1 MTESDITFSK
11 KTKLTL
17 TYDGKDFCGWQVQKD
32 VPTVQGTL
40 QDAIEKITGTRLP
53 VCGCSRTDSG
63 VHALNYVCHT
73 DYISVPEEKIPLA
86 LNTYLPSGIAVKKA
100 EFVPADFHARYSCT
114 GKEYIYKILNSNYLD
129 PFLYGRVMFYPK
141 ALDDNLMNTLSG
153 AICGKHD
160 FSAFMAQG
168 SPVNDTVRTVK
179 YCDVSRQD
187 DIITVRVCAD
197 GFLYNMVRIIV
208 GTLVWGSQNG
218 LCENDIKNIIDSRD
232 RKNAGF
238 TAEACGLYLNRIFY

>member
-1 MTESDITFSK
+1 MTEINTSETK
-11 KTKLTL
+11 KTKLVL
-17 TYDGKDFCGWQVQKD
+17 AYDGKDFCGWQVQKD

-40 QDAIEKITGTRLP
+40 QDAIEKITGTWLP

-63 VHALNYVCHT
+63 VHAINYVCHT
-73 DYISVPEEKIPLA
+73 DYISIPEEKIPLA
-86 LNTYLPSGIAVKKA
+86 LNTYLPSGIAVKAA
-100 EFVPADFHARYSCT
+100 ETVPSDFHARYSCT
-114 GKEYIYKILNSNYLD
+114 GKEYIYKISNSSYLD
-129 PFLYGRVMFYPK
+129 PFLYGRAMFYPK
-141 ALDDNLMNTLSG
+141 SLDHESMNKLAS

-168 SPVNDTVRTVK
+168 SPVADTVRNVK
-179 YCDVSRQD
+179 YCDVARD
-187 DIITVRVCAD
+187 GDIITVKVCAD

-218 LCENDIKNIIDSRD
+218 LCEDDIKEIIASCD

-238 TAEACGLYLNRIFY
+238 TAEACGLYLNKIFY

>member
-1 MTESDITFSK
+1 MTETSTDDR

-40 QDAIEKITGTRLP
+40 QDAIEKIAGSRLP

-63 VHALNYVCHT
+63 VHAINYVCHT
-73 DYISVPEEKIPLA
+73 DFIPIPEEKIPLA

-100 EFVPADFHARYSCT
+100 ETVSSDFHARYSCT
-114 GKEYIYKILNSNYLD
+114 GKEYIYKISNSSYLD
-129 PFLYGRVMFYPK
+129 PFLFGRAMFYPK
-141 ALDDNLMNTLSG
+141 QLDEKRMNVLAG
-153 AICGKHD
+153 AVCGKHD

-168 SPVNDTVRTVK
+168 SPVSDTVRTVK
-179 YCDVSRQD
+179 YCDVSKD
-187 DIITVRVCAD
+187 GDIVTVRVCAD

-218 LCENDIKNIIDSRD
+218 LCEDDIKNIIDSCD

-238 TAEACGLYLNRIFY
+238 TAEACGLYLNKIFY